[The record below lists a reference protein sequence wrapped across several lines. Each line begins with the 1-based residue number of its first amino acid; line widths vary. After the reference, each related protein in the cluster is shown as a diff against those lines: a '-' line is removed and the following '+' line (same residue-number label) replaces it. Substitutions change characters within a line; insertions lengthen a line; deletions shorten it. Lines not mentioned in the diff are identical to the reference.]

1 MSFIK
6 KPRILHPRTV
16 SNGIGLTIHDYE
28 GAMSTLCAG
37 CGHDSVSA
45 AIIQSFFELDVPP
58 HRVAKLSGIG
68 CSSKTPTYF
77 LRAAHGF
84 NSVHGRMPSIA
95 TGANAA
101 NRELHYVGISG
112 DGDSLSIGLGQLCHA
127 IRRNVR
133 RH

>member
-16 SNGIGLTIHDYE
+16 PNGIGLTIHDYE

-68 CSSKTPTYF
+68 CTSAF
-77 LRAAHGF
+77 LVMEIRCPLDWVSYVTRFAGT
-84 NSVHGRMPSIA
+84 SI
-95 TGANAA
+95 
-101 NRELHYVGISG
+101 
-112 DGDSLSIGLGQLCHA
+112 CCM
-127 IRRNVR
+127 
-133 RH
+133 